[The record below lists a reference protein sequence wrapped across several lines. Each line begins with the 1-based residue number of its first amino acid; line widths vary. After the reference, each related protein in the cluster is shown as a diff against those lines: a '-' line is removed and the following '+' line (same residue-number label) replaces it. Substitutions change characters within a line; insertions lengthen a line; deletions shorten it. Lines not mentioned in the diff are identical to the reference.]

1 MRSKTVRAEQG
12 FAIHVRGLPLY
23 FGVHTRA
30 HLMLLI
36 ETLKEVAELGN
47 SASWVCGKEGK

>member
-1 MRSKTVRAEQG
+1 MRSKTVQAEQG

-36 ETLKEVAELGN
+36 ETLKEVAALGN
-47 SASWVCGKEGK
+47 SASWVCGEEAK